1 MKIIKSLCTWISVI
15 KNWFSSMKMEWL
27 KSSVCVCKKE
37 ANYSRYK
44 IKLQQLRFQ
53 RRVYNVSSNLCSQR
67 RYIKRRK
74 KFVSL
79 NPYNITI
86 FFNKKLRKIVLIWG
100 LLYSTHI
107 FKSLLQMFAILNWT
121 TIVWRGLLN
130 SWMCLKCWGFKLLEY
145 LRALL

>member
-1 MKIIKSLCTWISVI
+1 MKRIKSLCSWISVI

-53 RRVYNVSSNLCSQR
+53 SRVYNVSRNLSSQR
-67 RYIKRRK
+67 RYVKRRK

-79 NPYNITI
+79 HPYNITI
-86 FFNKKLRKIVLIWG
+86 FFNKKLRKIVLIWEA
-100 LLYSTHI
+100 LYTVHTSSSHC
-107 FKSLLQMFAILNWT
+107 FK
-121 TIVWRGLLN
+121 
-130 SWMCLKCWGFKLLEY
+130 CLAYQIEQQLFEEDC
-145 LRALL
+145 